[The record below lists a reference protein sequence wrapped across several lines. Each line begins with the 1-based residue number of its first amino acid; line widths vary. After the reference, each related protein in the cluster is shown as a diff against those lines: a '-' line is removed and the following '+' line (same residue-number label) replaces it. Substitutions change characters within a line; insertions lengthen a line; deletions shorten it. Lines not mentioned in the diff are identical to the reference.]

1 MSDLEHTIAIA
12 DEWAPTFRMLG
23 DATRLKLLCAIH
35 FSGQHALTV
44 GELAEAT
51 GIRLATASAALR
63 ALQAASTVT
72 ARREGRSVFYGMH
85 DDRVHELLHFFGAGH
100 AGS

>member
-12 DEWAPTFRMLG
+12 DEWAPTFRLLG

-44 GELAEAT
+44 GELA
-51 GIRLATASAALR
+51 
-63 ALQAASTVT
+63 
-72 ARREGRSVFYGMH
+72 
-85 DDRVHELLHFFGAGH
+85 
-100 AGS
+100 